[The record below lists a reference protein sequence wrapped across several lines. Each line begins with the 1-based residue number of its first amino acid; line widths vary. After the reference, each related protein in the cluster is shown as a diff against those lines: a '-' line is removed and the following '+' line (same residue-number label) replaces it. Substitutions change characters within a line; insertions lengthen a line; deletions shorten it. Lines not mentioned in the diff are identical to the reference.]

1 MLPLL
6 EANAD
11 QIMLKFFPKF
21 KRGLTDDVF
30 CTKSLISK
38 IENSIKIIDDFLCKL
53 YIQIN
58 KGSMSLQTFWF
69 MAVSEE

>member
-21 KRGLTDDVF
+21 KRGLTDDVSALNRQSPKLKILSKLLMISCANF
-30 CTKSLISK
+30 TYKSTKAQCLFRRS
-38 IENSIKIIDDFLCKL
+38 
-53 YIQIN
+53 
-58 KGSMSLQTFWF
+58 GSWL
-69 MAVSEE
+69 